1 MRFEVVEKDF
11 VSRTL
16 AVLDQYDQYV
26 LRKVAPAQ
34 QFEVTLLLN
43 SLLGLIVLP
52 VEHCVRTQKAEFPE
66 LFDGDDLPISQVG
79 EEWGLSG
86 LTIQKFR
93 LKGDVIDANEITL
106 RQLLV
111 MFRHCMVHGRFKDG
125 SGIEEQDGMSVRYK
139 PMPNDPV
146 QSLILE
152 VRLVNRHRNVTEFVA
167 SIPVGDLR
175 AFAKLAARSFIRDFT
190 LDRNSS

>member
-26 LRKVAPAQ
+26 LPRVGHAR

-52 VEHCVRTQKAEFPE
+52 VEHCIRTQKSDFPE
-66 LFDGDDLPISQVG
+66 IFDGDELPISQVG
-79 EEWGLSG
+79 EKWGLSG

-93 LKGDVIDANEITL
+93 LKGDAIDAKQVTL

-111 MFRHCMVHGRFKDG
+111 MFRHCMAHGRFKDG
-125 SGIEEQDGMSVRYK
+125 SGIREQDGLSVRYQ

-152 VRLVNRHRNVTEFVA
+152 VKLVNRHRNVTEFVA
-167 SIPVGDLR
+167 SIPVDGLR

-190 LDRNSS
+190 L